1 MTVAEILAKA
11 GESEEEALH
20 EHALL
25 LCMAK
30 ISRYEAEC
38 GSYAGKYGKALNIFR
53 KETEGNDEVFE
64 REDDLMDWEFA
75 NQALEWWMSRLKELR
90 NAG

>member
-1 MTVAEILAKA
+1 MTVAEILSKV
-11 GESEEEALH
+11 GETEEEALR

-38 GSYAGKYGKALNIFR
+38 GSYAGKYGQDLNVFR
-53 KETEGNDEVFE
+53 EGTEKNEEVFE

-75 NQALEWWMSRLKELR
+75 SQSLEWWTSRLKELH